1 GRLEGRVGWAG
12 TPLALHYP
20 SLHGQLRLDVARGQF
35 LKADPGAAKLLG
47 VLSLQALPRRLLL
60 DFRDVF
66 AEGFSFDQ
74 AQGDVRIR
82 EGMASTDNLQ
92 IRGVNA
98 VVRMQGSADLAR
110 ETQDLQVLIL
120 PEVDAGTASL
130 LAGLAVNPVV
140 GLTSFLAQLF
150 LRQPLRQANTQLYR
164 IDGPWREPRITRL
177 PLPAGGAVP
186 AAPATSEAASGA
198 RP

>member
-1 GRLEGRVGWAG
+1 
-12 TPLALHYP
+12 
-20 SLHGQLRLDVARGQF
+20 
-35 LKADPGAAKLLG
+35 
-47 VLSLQALPRRLLL
+47 
-60 DFRDVF
+60 
-66 AEGFSFDQ
+66 
-74 AQGDVRIR
+74 
-82 EGMASTDNLQ
+82 
-92 IRGVNA
+92 
-98 VVRMQGSADLAR
+98 LAR